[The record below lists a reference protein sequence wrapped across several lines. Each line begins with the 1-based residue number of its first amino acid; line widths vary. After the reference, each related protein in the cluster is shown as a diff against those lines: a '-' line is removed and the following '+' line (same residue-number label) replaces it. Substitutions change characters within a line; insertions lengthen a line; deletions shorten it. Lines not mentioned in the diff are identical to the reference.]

1 MFLSLEDETGLVDVV
16 LKPETYQRA
25 RKLLSTHKI
34 VIVGAV
40 VQRNGD
46 TISFLASGVTGLAA
60 ADR

>member
-16 LKPETYQRA
+16 LKPETYQRD
-25 RKLLSTHKI
+25 RKLLSTHKL

-46 TISFLASGVTGLAA
+46 AISFLASGVAGLAA